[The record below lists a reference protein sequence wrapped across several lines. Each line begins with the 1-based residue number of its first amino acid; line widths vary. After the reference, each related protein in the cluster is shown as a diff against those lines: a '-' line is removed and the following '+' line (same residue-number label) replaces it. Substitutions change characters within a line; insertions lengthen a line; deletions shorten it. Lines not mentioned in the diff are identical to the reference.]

1 VPGRL
6 WKPLEERTCS
16 KRQPKS
22 SIKSARPPSD
32 IEVLRGQVR
41 QIEERRR
48 RVTTALPFGLAE
60 IDARLPAGGLAL
72 GALHEVAGGGN
83 GAIDGAAAALF
94 VAGIAAR
101 TRGKVLRCLDRADL
115 FAPAL
120 AQADLKSDRS
130 SISKAATRRRSSIA
144 LRKVCVMSGWARS
157 LRRSRAFR
165 CPHRGGRSNSPPK
178 AREVSA
184 LRCVVGVARLRR
196 PISDIDSRDAVADL
210 RPALDAVALAGR
222 GASAVARRAR
232 PLPGGR
238 ERGFRIGGVR

>member
-1 VPGRL
+1 MPGRL

-22 SIKSARPPSD
+22 SIKYARPPSD
-32 IEVLRGQVR
+32 IKVLRAQVR

-60 IDARLPAGGLAL
+60 IDARLPVGGLAL
-72 GALHEVAGGGN
+72 GALHEVAGGGH
-83 GAIDGAAAALF
+83 GAIDGAAAALSSP
-94 VAGIAAR
+94 VAAR
-101 TRGKVLRCLDRADL
+101 TRGKVLRCLDRPDL

-165 CPHRGGRSNSPPK
+165 
-178 AREVSA
+178 
-184 LRCVVGVARLRR
+184 
-196 PISDIDSRDAVADL
+196 
-210 RPALDAVALAGR
+210 
-222 GASAVARRAR
+222 
-232 PLPGGR
+232 
-238 ERGFRIGGVR
+238 